1 MTRAPAVSA
10 ARMPQTLPITPST
23 GPPPAWPIAFAW
35 PEIESTVAR
44 TLESVICS
52 FSQIV

>member
-1 MTRAPAVSA
+1 
-10 ARMPQTLPITPST
+10 MPHTLPIAPST